1 MWHFRSRSHCC
12 CLSSPLPNSRRRQG
26 GWVVRV
32 LAGSF
37 HGSPELKLSATLV
50 NGLPVN
56 VLPPWSNCFFSMSAV
71 RHSRIII
78 WNTSLISPTYS
89 SENLNSRK
97 GGGEYIATFY
107 TEGFR
112 TAIQPLTL
120 LYTILAEQGTPFVY
134 VKLPLKNVASSTC
147 LLSVNLLVILCGI

>member
-1 MWHFRSRSHCC
+1 MEHFIDFPYLFIRKFK
-12 CLSSPLPNSRRRQG
+12 LP
-26 GWVVRV
+26 
-32 LAGSF
+32 
-37 HGSPELKLSATLV
+37 
-50 NGLPVN
+50 
-56 VLPPWSNCFFSMSAV
+56 
-71 RHSRIII
+71 
-78 WNTSLISPTYS
+78 
-89 SENLNSRK
+89 
-97 GGGEYIATFY
+97 GGGGYIATFY

>member
-1 MWHFRSRSHCC
+1 
-12 CLSSPLPNSRRRQG
+12 
-26 GWVVRV
+26 
-32 LAGSF
+32 
-37 HGSPELKLSATLV
+37 
-50 NGLPVN
+50 
-56 VLPPWSNCFFSMSAV
+56 MSAV
-71 RHSRIII
+71 HHSRIII
-78 WNTSLISPTYS
+78 WKTSLISPTYS
-89 SENLNSRK
+89 SETLNP
-97 GGGEYIATFY
+97 GGGGYFATFY

>member
-1 MWHFRSRSHCC
+1 MWRFRSRRRCC
-12 CLSSPLPNSRRRQG
+12 CLSSLLPNSRRRQG
-26 GWVVRV
+26 GPAVRV

-89 SENLNSRK
+89 SENLNSP
-97 GGGEYIATFY
+97 GGGGKLATFY
-107 TEGFR
+107 AKGFR

-134 VKLPLKNVASSTC
+134 VKLSLKNVASSTC

>member
-1 MWHFRSRSHCC
+1 MKS
-12 CLSSPLPNSRRRQG
+12 
-26 GWVVRV
+26 V
-32 LAGSF
+32 
-37 HGSPELKLSATLV
+37 
-50 NGLPVN
+50 
-56 VLPPWSNCFFSMSAV
+56 FFSMSAV
-71 RHSRIII
+71 HHSRIII

-89 SENLNSRK
+89 SENLNSP
-97 GGGEYIATFY
+97 GGGELATFY
-107 TEGFR
+107 AKGFR

>member
-1 MWHFRSRSHCC
+1 MWHFRSRRHCC

-56 VLPPWSNCFFSMSAV
+56 VLPLWSNCFFSMSAV

-89 SENLNSRK
+89 SETFAEGK
-97 GGGEYIATFY
+97 GGYLATFY
-107 TEGFR
+107 TAGFR

-120 LYTILAEQGTPFVY
+120 LYTILAEQGTPFVC

>member
-1 MWHFRSRSHCC
+1 MWRFRSRRHCC
-12 CLSSPLPNSRRRQG
+12 CLSSLLPNGRRRQG
-26 GWVVRV
+26 GRAVRV

-56 VLPPWSNCFFSMSAV
+56 VLPLWSNCFFSMSAV
-71 RHSRIII
+71 HHSRIII

-89 SENLNSRK
+89 SENLNSR
-97 GGGEYIATFY
+97 GGGYIATFY

-120 LYTILAEQGTPFVY
+120 LYTILAEQGPPFVY

-147 LLSVNLLVILCGI
+147 LLSINLHFILCGI

>member
-1 MWHFRSRSHCC
+1 MWRFRSRRRCC

-26 GWVVRV
+26 GRAVRV

-37 HGSPELKLSATLV
+37 HGNPELKLSATFV

-56 VLPPWSNCFFSMSAV
+56 VLPPWSNCFFNMSVV

-89 SENLNSRK
+89 SENLNAR
-97 GGGEYIATFY
+97 GAGAGYIATFY